1 MFRQLGLD
9 RGRALFFGPVLVE
22 TVFSLPGLGT
32 LLVNSVVA
40 GDFPMI
46 QGLLLFIA
54 AWIILIN
61 IVVDV
66 TYAYIDPRVGFGK
79 AVG

>member
-1 MFRQLGLD
+1 
-9 RGRALFFGPVLVE
+9 VLVE
-22 TVFSLPGLGT
+22 TVFALPGLGT
-32 LLVNSVVA
+32 LLVNSVIA

-66 TYAYIDPRVGFGK
+66 AYAFIDPRVGFGS
-79 AVG
+79 AVS

>member
-1 MFRQLGLD
+1 M
-9 RGRALFFGPVLVE
+9 LVE

-32 LLVNSVVA
+32 LLVNSVIN

-66 TYAYIDPRVGFGK
+66 TYAFIDPRVGFGR
-79 AVG
+79 AMH

>member
-1 MFRQLGLD
+1 
-9 RGRALFFGPVLVE
+9 
-22 TVFSLPGLGT
+22 
-32 LLVNSVVA
+32 
-40 GDFPMI
+40 MI

-66 TYAYIDPRVGFGK
+66 AYAFIDPRVGFGS

>member
-1 MFRQLGLD
+1 
-9 RGRALFFGPVLVE
+9 
-22 TVFSLPGLGT
+22 
-32 LLVNSVVA
+32 
-40 GDFPMI
+40 MI

>member
-1 MFRQLGLD
+1 VVTAAGLLLT
-9 RGRALFFGPVLVE
+9 GLLTGSVLVE

-32 LLVNSVVA
+32 LLVNSVID

-54 AWIILIN
+54 VWIILIN
-61 IVVDV
+61 IAVDIL
-66 TYAYIDPRVGFGK
+66 YAFIDPRVGFGR
-79 AVG
+79 ATS